1 MSKRTKTGQKKHD
14 ESVLRSAGW
23 YKKHGFRTNA
33 DLPGWNKPKK
43 IGGFIPDLIAK
54 KGKRE
59 IILEVEPKNTNKSDT
74 DQQKAF
80 KKYSKRE
87 KERTFRKKIL
97 K

>member
-1 MSKRTKTGQKKHD
+1 MNKRTKTGQKKHD
-14 ESVLRSAGW
+14 ESVLRSAEC

-54 KGKRE
+54 KGKKE
-59 IILEVEPKNTNKSDT
+59 IILEVETKNTDKSDA

-80 KKYSKRE
+80 KEYSKRG
-87 KERTFRKKIL
+87 KERTFRKKII
-97 K
+97 

>member
-1 MSKRTKTGQKKHD
+1 MNKRTKIGQKKHD
-14 ESVLRSAGW
+14 EGVLRSAEW
-23 YKKHGFRTNA
+23 YKKHGFTTKA

-54 KGKRE
+54 KGKKE
-59 IILEVEPKNTNKSDT
+59 IILEVETKNTDESDA

-87 KERTFRKKIL
+87 EERTFRKKIL
-97 K
+97 

>member
-54 KGKRE
+54 KR
-59 IILEVEPKNTNKSDT
+59 
-74 DQQKAF
+74 QKGN
-80 KKYSKRE
+80 Y
-87 KERTFRKKIL
+87 FRS
-97 K
+97 

>member
-1 MSKRTKTGQKKHD
+1 MNKRTKTGQKKHD

-54 KGKRE
+54 KAN
-59 IILEVEPKNTNKSDT
+59 ILCYESNFLSIN
-74 DQQKAF
+74 
-80 KKYSKRE
+80 
-87 KERTFRKKIL
+87 IML
-97 K
+97 L